1 MVYNINMNKIL
12 KKFINTVIIISFI
25 LLFVSC
31 TQRNKTIM
39 LADIAADVPEDF
51 KIGFLDGT
59 ISVDN
64 TVAFNESYGVERNT
78 AIYTI
83 VYTKYK
89 PIYSGR
95 INLENIKN
103 DTINGLRNNTAIKEF
118 QVVSEEIPENIP
130 NSYKILSSF
139 YYGPNKTYHKSFL
152 MLHNNGILRVIC
164 MYNANSKKDDREI
177 ENIIKSVRI
186 VDESNTNN

>member
-39 LADIAADVPEDF
+39 LADIAVDVPEDF

-186 VDESNTNN
+186 IDESNTNN

>member
-39 LADIAADVPEDF
+39 LADIAVDVPEDF